1 MKIAIIGAGASGI
14 IAALRASINHQVYL
28 IDSNDK
34 CGKKLLATGA
44 GHCNYWN
51 QLINE
56 SKYQTDNYDNLLKI
70 ISKTNQDKVLNY
82 LDSLGIYPRIKNGY
96 YYPYSNQATS
106 IRQIFET
113 ALNHSPNI
121 TCLYNHQVT
130 NIIMKNQA
138 FTITT
143 DKQELIVDKVIIST
157 GSKAYPK
164 TGSAGAGYDFATKF
178 GHTINP
184 VLPALTKLITSD
196 ESIKDWENIR
206 TDATIKLYVNNI
218 HYQTETGEIQLTKD
232 GISGICTF
240 NLSSIASKNLYY
252 HNNVTVRINFL
263 PHIEN
268 IYQFFEER
276 SNKLPNKTLE
286 EILESIFNYKLLF
299 VLLKHANI
307 KKESLWNELSEDAKT
322 RLIDTIGHFE
332 LPIVKTDTF
341 DKSQICT
348 GGVSL
353 SEINPETMEST
364 LIPNLYF
371 TGEILDVDGKCGGY
385 NLALAFIT
393 GYLAGSDHF
402 D

>member
-1 MKIAIIGAGASGI
+1 MKIAVIGAGASGI
-14 IAALRASINHQVYL
+14 IAALRASINNQVYL

-34 CGKKLLATGA
+34 CGKKLLVTGA

-51 QLINE
+51 QLIDE
-56 SKYQTDNYDNLLKI
+56 SKYQTDNYENLLKI

-113 ALNHSPNI
+113 NLNKNSNI

-130 NIIMKNQA
+130 NIVMKNQA

-143 DKQELIVDKVIIST
+143 DKQELVVDKVIIAT

-164 TGSAGAGYDFATKF
+164 TGSEGLGYNLANKF
-178 GHTINP
+178 GHTVNP
-184 VLPALTKLITSD
+184 VLPALTKLITND
-196 ESIKDWENIR
+196 DSIKDWENVR

-240 NLSSIASKNLYY
+240 NLSSAAAKNL
-252 HNNVTVRINFL
+252 HFRNKVTVRINFL

-268 IYQFFEER
+268 VYQFFEER
-276 SNKLPNKTLE
+276 SEKLSNKTLE
-286 EILESIFNYKLLF
+286 EVLESIFNYKLLF

-307 KKESLWNELSEDAKT
+307 KKDALWSELSEDAKT
-322 RLIDTIGHFE
+322 RLVDTIQDYE
-332 LPIVKTDTF
+332 LPIIKTDTF
-341 DKSQICT
+341 DKSQVCT
-348 GGVSL
+348 GGISL
-353 SEINPETMEST
+353 TEINPDTMEST

-371 TGEILDVDGKCGGY
+371 AGEILDVDGKCGGY
-385 NLALAFIT
+385 NLAFAFIT
-393 GYLAGSDHF
+393 GYLAGSDYL

>member
-14 IAALRASINHQVYL
+14 IAALKASINNQVYL

-34 CGKKLLATGA
+34 CGKKLLVTGA

-51 QLINE
+51 KEINE
-56 SKYQTDNYDNLLKI
+56 SKYQTDNYENLTKI
-70 ISKTNQDKVLNY
+70 ISNENQQEVLSY

-113 ALNHSPNI
+113 SINHHPNI
-121 TCLYNHQVT
+121 TFLYNQQVT
-130 NIIMKNQA
+130 NVNMKNQA

-143 DKQELIVDKVIIST
+143 DKQELTVDKLIIAT

-164 TGSAGAGYDFATKF
+164 TGSTGVGYNFATKF
-178 GHTINP
+178 GHNVNP

-196 ESIKDWENIR
+196 DSIKDWENVR
-206 TDATIKLYVNNI
+206 TDATIKMYVNNMN
-218 HYQTETGEIQLTKD
+218 YQTETGEIQLTKD

-252 HNNVTVRINFL
+252 HNKVTVHINFL
-263 PHIEN
+263 PQIEN

-276 SNKLPNKTLE
+276 STTLPNKTIE
-286 EILESIFNYKLLF
+286 ELLESIFNYKLLF
-299 VLLKHANI
+299 VLLKKANI
-307 KKESLWNELSEDAKT
+307 KKDAFWNELSEDAKT
-322 RLIDTIGHFE
+322 RLVDIIERFE
-332 LPIVKTDTF
+332 LPIIKTDNF
-341 DKSQICT
+341 DKSQVCT

-353 SEINPETMEST
+353 SEINPKTMEST

-385 NLALAFIT
+385 NLAFAFIT
-393 GYLAGSDHF
+393 GYLAGSDQG